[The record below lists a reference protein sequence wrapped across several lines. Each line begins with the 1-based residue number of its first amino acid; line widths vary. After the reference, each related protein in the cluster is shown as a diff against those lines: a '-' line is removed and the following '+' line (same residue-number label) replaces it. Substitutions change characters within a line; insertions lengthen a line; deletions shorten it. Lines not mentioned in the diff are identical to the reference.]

1 MDTFIKCM
9 ESRKVHGCPIE
20 YRLNEK
26 KKRKV
31 FFFNFV
37 FIFEAKI
44 CLILEP
50 SISSEQILLFS
61 ILESQGGYFGFQV
74 TGMIKWGQKSK
85 SKKIPRVSNK
95 TPKNPWT
102 KI

>member
-1 MDTFIKCM
+1 M

-44 CLILEP
+44 CLILEL

-61 ILESQGGYFGFQV
+61 ILVSQGGYSGFQV

-85 SKKIPRVSNK
+85 SKKKPLGPQTKPHKIPG
-95 TPKNPWT
+95 PKFNPN
-102 KI
+102 